1 MEQSKDSK
9 LEELMA
15 RTNFKETQKIISHF
29 SEKKKPQQ
37 QQQQQPQQ
45 MNAQQMAQ
53 QRAAMLHHQQQQQQQ
68 QQQQGNR
75 PPATPP
81 QNKFPTMPASA
92 FKNAAQQQAY
102 QQQQQAWMMQQQ
114 RQQQQQQQA
123 HQQQQGR
130 PGQPPMDAAAIA
142 SRGTLDKV
150 RLFSCFFPPALRVFR
165 HRLCDYCPC
174 LLHCLTVAFFFVFC
188 MLCCPCVFVFLLV
201 CVSVVG
207 FCAQRW
213 SEQQICIDLQALL
226 RAQWTGA
233 RTGIGQ
239 TQIQM
244 RHLWTTQWTTTA
256 TPATTGDADGSGR
269 SGSGSS
275 GGQPY
280 RCSSDDSGS
289 RSTARRR

>member
-37 QQQQQPQQ
+37 QQQQPQQQ

-68 QQQQGNR
+68 QQLGNR

-92 FKNAAQQQAY
+92 FKNAAQQQ
-102 QQQQQAWMMQQQ
+102 QQQAWMMQQQ
-114 RQQQQQQQA
+114 RQQQQQ
-123 HQQQQGR
+123 QQQQGR

-150 RLFSCFFPPALRVFR
+150 RAFLFAFLVRLASLTTVPASVVHSQTDVSFI
-165 HRLCDYCPC
+165 LCVLYRPC
-174 LLHCLTVAFFFVFC
+174 SFA
-188 MLCCPCVFVFLLV
+188 FLLFV
-201 CVSVVG
+201 TVVG
-207 FCAQRW
+207 FCAQRR
-213 SEQQICIDLQALL
+213 SEQQICIDL
-226 RAQWTGA
+226 
-233 RTGIGQ
+233 
-239 TQIQM
+239 
-244 RHLWTTQWTTTA
+244 
-256 TPATTGDADGSGR
+256 
-269 SGSGSS
+269 
-275 GGQPY
+275 
-280 RCSSDDSGS
+280 
-289 RSTARRR
+289 